1 MELRSE
7 NRLTYPDF
15 LKGIAVLCMIQVHLM
30 ELFATD
36 VIYGSAFGKVSLFLG
51 AIPAAPV
58 FMTVMGYFAVRARQT
73 AKALLRG
80 AKIFLLGLILNIGLN
95 AHLLLKIYQ
104 GDIVLNPY
112 QYIFGADIL
121 FLAGI
126 SIIVIAILKK
136 LFHGNLIM
144 WLMVALLLASANTWL
159 PNYTGQNNWIY
170 YVQALFWGQLSWS
183 FFPVFPWMVYPVLG
197 VIFQLI
203 EKKYSQQLNK
213 VLSSNLTLPALF
225 TLNIPFFMKGFTVA
239 TELQAYYHH
248 QAWFVVWAIL
258 FMAFWMILFYRICK
272 ITSDIRANTYLVWVG
287 RNVTV
292 FYVIQWLIIGNIA
305 TALFR
310 TQSWPML
317 FAWFIVIL
325 IVTTAL
331 TKLWL
336 IIKKSDG
343 V

>member
-1 MELRSE
+1 
-7 NRLTYPDF
+7 
-15 LKGIAVLCMIQVHLM
+15 MIQVHLM
-30 ELFATD
+30 ELFATNE
-36 VIYGSAFGKVSLFLG
+36 IYGSTFGMFSLFFG
-51 AIPAAPV
+51 AVPAAPV
-58 FMTVMGYFAVRARQT
+58 FMVVMGYFAFRT
-73 AKALLRG
+73 NKTGKALLRG
-80 AKIFLLGLILNIGLN
+80 AKIFLLGLVLNIGLN

-104 GDIVLNPY
+104 GDIAMNPY

-121 FLAGI
+121 FLAGL

-144 WLMVALLLASANTWL
+144 WLLAALILASANAWL

-197 VIFQLI
+197 VLFQLI
-203 EKKYSQQLNK
+203 EKKYNQQLNN

-225 TLNIPFFMKGFTVA
+225 ILNIPIFMKGFTIA

-248 QAWFVVWAIL
+248 PAWFVVWAIL
-258 FMAFWMILFYRICK
+258 FTTFWMMLLYRLCK
-272 ITSDIRANTYLVWVG
+272 ITSELRVNTYLVWVG
-287 RNVTV
+287 KNVTV

-305 TALFR
+305 TAIFR

-325 IVTTAL
+325 FVTSAL
-331 TKLWL
+331 TKMWL
-336 IIKKSDG
+336 KLKKSILVKSVD
-343 V
+343 